1 MIKGVL
7 FDKDGTL
14 FDYNATWGAWTLGML
29 EKEAKGD
36 PQILTQLADVLGY
49 DVDNQVFFP
58 DSLVIAST
66 AGELADAILTVVS
79 DDRDTLLDRMNREA
93 SIAPQLEAA
102 PLVSLFKSMKE
113 AGLKLGIAT
122 NDSEAPARVHLQKAG
137 VEGLFDFIAGYDS
150 GFGGK
155 PAPGQMIGFMQAV
168 GLEADECLMVGDS
181 LHDIHAG
188 NAAGMRTV
196 GVLTGPAPREELAP
210 HAQVVLT
217 SIAELPDWIAL
228 QS

>member
-155 PAPGQMIGFMQAV
+155 PEPGMQKAFCETTGLAPHEVA
-168 GLEADECLMVGDS
+168 MVGDS
-181 LHDIHAG
+181 THDLFAG
-188 NAAGMRTV
+188 KAAGMLRV
-196 GVLTGPAPREELAP
+196 AVLTGVATREELAP
-210 HAQVVLT
+210 HADHVLND
-217 SIAELPDWIAL
+217 IGELPAL
-228 QS
+228 LGIS